1 MATRRHDYA
10 QPADAIAMLKADH
23 QRVRD
28 LVAHY
33 EATTNPDA
41 QWTIAEEVLGE
52 LEVHAQL
59 EEQVFYPAV
68 ADQSDEGERL
78 AQGSLEEHQILRHL
92 MQELRSMGPHVHG
105 FDAKFKDLI
114 HNVEDHVADEEAEM
128 FPFAEVTLQEDL
140 GALMEAMR
148 AFKAQLLAS

>member
-1 MATRRHDYA
+1 
-10 QPADAIAMLKADH
+10 
-23 QRVRD
+23 
-28 LVAHY
+28 
-33 EATTNPDA
+33 
-41 QWTIAEEVLGE
+41 
-52 LEVHAQL
+52 
-59 EEQVFYPAV
+59 
-68 ADQSDEGERL
+68 
-78 AQGSLEEHQILRHL
+78 
-92 MQELRSMGPHVHG
+92 MGPHVHG